1 MSLGVLRA
9 GALGLFLGGSL
20 AWIGFNSWDAVHAM
34 FLFSDLRLF
43 FTFMAGV
50 TILGV
55 AWQFFGRTGVDV
67 SSSPRPIHKGTLLG
81 GALFG
86 AGWAIS
92 GACPAIALVQ
102 LGDGQYAAIFTLLG
116 ILIGN
121 YGYAT
126 VQERWLHWAKVSC
139 ADD

>member
-1 MSLGVLRA
+1 MSGILR
-9 GALGLFLGGSL
+9 GGFLGLMLGTAL
-20 AWIGFNSWDAVHAM
+20 AWIGFNSWDAVHGM
-34 FLFSDLRLF
+34 FLFADLRLF
-43 FTFMAGV
+43 LTFMTGV
-50 TILGV
+50 TVLAG
-55 AWQFFGRTGVDV
+55 AWWVFRRRGLDV

-102 LGDGQYAAIFTLLG
+102 LGDGQYAALFTLLG

-121 YGYAT
+121 FAYAA
-126 VQERWLHWAKVSC
+126 VQERWLHWGKVSC
-139 ADD
+139 SDD